1 MTSVSE
7 PSTVDVAE
15 LKDRLD
21 IQANLS
27 RYTYGCDT
35 RDYDL
40 LASAFLPAATIDYD
54 SLPPFPNGFPDF
66 LASCQGV
73 LETLAS
79 TQHFVG
85 NLEVTVDGDRAHC
98 TSYVQ
103 ATHVA
108 HNGHMFVG
116 AGRYD
121 DDLVRTP
128 EGWKIAHRTFRRQW
142 GRDPD
147 GLAKSLN
154 VGQRT
159 ANRIG

>member
-1 MTSVSE
+1 MPT
-7 PSTVDVAE
+7 TAHDTALDVRV
-15 LKDRLD
+15 LQDRLD
-21 IQANLS
+21 IAANLS

-35 RDYDL
+35 KDYAL
-40 LASAFLPAATIDYD
+40 IASAFLPDASIDYD
-54 SLPPFPNGFPDF
+54 SLPPFEHGFPDF
-66 LASCQGV
+66 LNSVRQ
-73 LETLAS
+73 TLTQLKS

-85 NLEVTVDGDRAHC
+85 NLHVSVDGDRAHC

-108 HNGHMFVG
+108 DNGHMFTG

-128 EGWKIAHRTFRRQW
+128 DGWKIAARTFRRQW

-159 ANRIG
+159 P

>member
-1 MTSVSE
+1 M
-7 PSTVDVAE
+7 STTAHDAAVDVHV
-15 LKDRLD
+15 LQDRLD
-21 IQANLS
+21 IAANLS

-35 RDYDL
+35 KDYDL
-40 LASAFLPAATIDYD
+40 LAAAFLPDAAIDYS
-54 SLPPFPNGFPDF
+54 SLPPFEAGFPEF
-66 LASCQGV
+66 LESCKQ
-73 LETLAS
+73 TLSALKS

-85 NLEVTVDGDRAHC
+85 NIDVVVDGDRAHC

-108 HNGHMFVG
+108 DDGRMFVG

-128 EGWKIAHRTFRRQW
+128 GGWKIAARVFRRQW

-147 GLAKSLN
+147 GLARELN
-154 VGQRT
+154 VGQRKS
-159 ANRIG
+159 

>member
-1 MTSVSE
+1 MSAVAHG
-7 PSTVDVAE
+7 PVVDARE
-15 LKDRLD
+15 LQDRLD
-21 IQANLS
+21 IAANLS

-35 RDYDL
+35 RDFDL
-40 LASAFLPAATIDYD
+40 LASAFLPDAPIDYD
-54 SLPPFPNGFPDF
+54 SMPPHVKAFPQFSEF
-66 LASCQGV
+66 CRSV
-73 LETLAS
+73 LNQLAS

-85 NLEVTVDGDRAHC
+85 NLDVTVDGDKAHC

-103 ATHVA
+103 ATHV
-108 HNGHMFVG
+108 GHDGRMFVG

-128 EGWKIAHRTFRRQW
+128 DGWKIAARVFRRQW

-154 VGQRT
+154 VGQR
-159 ANRIG
+159 ASR

>member
-1 MTSVSE
+1 M
-7 PSTVDVAE
+7 STTAHDAALDVRV
-15 LKDRLD
+15 LQDRLD
-21 IQANLS
+21 IAANLS

-35 RDYDL
+35 KDYDL
-40 LASAFLPAATIDYD
+40 IASAFTPDASIDYD
-54 SLPPFPNGFPDF
+54 SMPPLERGFPDF
-66 LASCQGV
+66 LDFTRQ
-73 LETLAS
+73 TLTQLKS

-85 NLEVTVDGDRAHC
+85 NLDVSVDGDRAHC

-108 HNGHMFVG
+108 DNGHMFVG

-121 DDLVRTP
+121 DDLIRTP
-128 EGWKIAHRTFRRQW
+128 DGWKITSRVFRRQW

-154 VGQRT
+154 VGQRLS
-159 ANRIG
+159 

>member
-1 MTSVSE
+1 MSATARDAA
-7 PSTVDVAE
+7 VDVRV
-15 LKDRLD
+15 LQDRLD
-21 IQANLS
+21 IAANLS

-35 RDYDL
+35 KDYDL
-40 LASAFLPAATIDYD
+40 IASAFLPDASIDYD
-54 SLPPFPNGFPDF
+54 SLPPFKQGFQDF
-66 LASCQGV
+66 IGSVRQ
-73 LETLAS
+73 TLTQLKS

-85 NLEVTVDGDRAHC
+85 NLDVTVDGDRAHC

-108 HNGHMFVG
+108 DNGHMFVG

-121 DDLVRTP
+121 DDLIRTP
-128 EGWKIAHRTFRRQW
+128 DGWKIAARVFRRQW

-159 ANRIG
+159 S

>member
-1 MTSVSE
+1 MSAIARDTA
-7 PSTVDVAE
+7 TDVRV
-15 LKDRLD
+15 LQDRLD
-21 IQANLS
+21 IAANLS

-35 RDYDL
+35 KDYDL
-40 LASAFLPAATIDYD
+40 IASAFLPGASIDYD
-54 SLPPFPNGFPDF
+54 SLPPFEHGFPDF
-66 LASCQGV
+66 LTSVRQ
-73 LETLAS
+73 TLTQLKS

-85 NLEVTVDGDRAHC
+85 NLDVSVDGDHAHC

-108 HNGHMFVG
+108 DNGHMFTG

-121 DDLVRTP
+121 DDLIRTP
-128 EGWKIAHRTFRRQW
+128 DGWKIAARVFRRQW

-159 ANRIG
+159 SQ

>member
-1 MTSVSE
+1 M
-7 PSTVDVAE
+7 STTAPRATADVQV
-15 LKDRLD
+15 LQDRLD
-21 IQANLS
+21 IAANLS

-35 RDYDL
+35 RDFDL
-40 LASAFLPAATIDYD
+40 LASAFLPDAPIDYD
-54 SLPPFPNGFPDF
+54 SMPPYVRTFPQF
-66 LASCQGV
+66 LEFCQNV
-73 LETLAS
+73 LNQLAA

-85 NLEVTVDGDRAHC
+85 NLDVTVDGDKAHC

-103 ATHVA
+103 ATHV
-108 HNGHMFVG
+108 GHDGRMFVG

-128 EGWKIAHRTFRRQW
+128 GGWKIAARVFRRQW

-154 VGQRT
+154 VGQR
-159 ANRIG
+159 ASQGV

>member
-1 MTSVSE
+1 MSAIARDAATDIRV
-7 PSTVDVAE
+7 
-15 LKDRLD
+15 LQDRLD
-21 IQANLS
+21 IAANLS

-35 RDYDL
+35 KDYDL
-40 LASAFLPAATIDYD
+40 IASAFLPAASIDYD
-54 SLPPFPNGFPDF
+54 SLPPFEHGFPDF
-66 LASCQGV
+66 LTSVRQ
-73 LETLAS
+73 TLAQLKS

-85 NLEVTVDGDRAHC
+85 NLDVSVDGDHAHC

-108 HNGHMFVG
+108 DNGHMFTG

-121 DDLVRTP
+121 DDLIRTP
-128 EGWKIAHRTFRRQW
+128 DGWKIAARVFRRQW

-159 ANRIG
+159 SQ

>member
-1 MTSVSE
+1 M
-7 PSTVDVAE
+7 STTAHDAAVDVQA
-15 LKDRLD
+15 LQDRLD
-21 IQANLS
+21 ISSNLS

-40 LASAFLPAATIDYD
+40 LASAFLPGAAINYS
-54 SLPPFPNGFPDF
+54 SLPPYHMEFPAF
-66 LASCQGV
+66 LASCQRT
-73 LETLAS
+73 LESLKS

-85 NLEVTVDGDRAHC
+85 NIDVAVDGDQAHC

-108 HNGHMFVG
+108 EDGRMFVG

-128 EGWKIAHRTFRRQW
+128 DGWKIAKRDFVRQW

-147 GLAKSLN
+147 GLAKDLN

-159 ANRIG
+159 S

>member
-1 MTSVSE
+1 M
-7 PSTVDVAE
+7 STTAHEAAVDVRV
-15 LKDRLD
+15 LQDRLD
-21 IQANLS
+21 IAANLS

-35 RDYDL
+35 KDYDL
-40 LASAFLPAATIDYD
+40 IASAFTADASIDYD
-54 SLPPFPNGFPDF
+54 SLPPFERGLPDF
-66 LASCQGV
+66 IESCRQ
-73 LETLAS
+73 TLTQLKS

-85 NLEVTVDGDRAHC
+85 NLDVNVDGDRAHC

-108 HNGHMFVG
+108 DNGHMFVG

-121 DDLVRTP
+121 DDLIRTP
-128 EGWKIAHRTFRRQW
+128 DGWKIAARVFRRQW

-159 ANRIG
+159 S